1 MSLALLVL
9 IIAVPLIIWQ
19 LDTIGQAR
27 KVDQQS
33 QQYKS
38 AADLV
43 VNTLDPA
50 EIKKGIPELE
60 KILENPASIEIEANT
75 RSILAL
81 ALIYGENPDLKRGM
95 EMLKATAVN
104 ESYPK
109 VRRAV
114 DVQHIVDVI
123 GFYDKNALKEYVFV
137 GAPFDSFYKEEK
149 LGLAKRRLDEWAD
162 ELWPIAVPNY
172 RIALWYA
179 NQLLADK
186 IKPRL
191 SASKKTE
198 YTNVL
203 QQRLERADAIF
214 ATVPMEG
221 RDSWDKDRLLLA
233 YLTKAK
239 ILERLYIINGKADV
253 ADRNEADTYFNL
265 ALEVND
271 AVFVPKG
278 YGVWPPFHYAAFLA
292 ETGAKN
298 QVNVDKIK
306 SLLAPLYAANR
317 DKNERFFNR
326 LKNVSDDPSDE
337 QYLKQQVL
345 LLVQIDPQFRGLLK
359 ELGWTEAQLNVKV
372 EPL

>member
-1 MSLALLVL
+1 
-9 IIAVPLIIWQ
+9 
-19 LDTIGQAR
+19 
-27 KVDQQS
+27 
-33 QQYKS
+33 
-38 AADLV
+38 
-43 VNTLDPA
+43 
-50 EIKKGIPELE
+50 
-60 KILENPASIEIEANT
+60 
-75 RSILAL
+75 
-81 ALIYGENPDLKRGM
+81 M